1 MYRLGVSDH
10 VMIAHSF
17 ADPFFGPAQKL
28 HGATYGVELEIASPK
43 LGPHQVV
50 MDIGALRTLLRRV
63 LDEIDYRNLDEHP
76 AFADRLSTTE
86 RVAEH
91 IAERISQELAQLEA
105 GAAPVRGSQLSV
117 RVRESPVAYAA
128 YERSLED

>member
-1 MYRLGVSDH
+1 MMFRLGVSDH

-17 ADPFFGPAQKL
+17 PDEFFGPAQRL
-28 HGATYGVELEIASPK
+28 HGATYGVEIEVRVAE

-50 MDIGALRTLLRRV
+50 MDIGLLRTILRRV

-76 AFADRLSTTE
+76 AFAGRFSTSE

-91 IAERISQELAQLEA
+91 IANRVADEIGELA
-105 GAAPVRGSQLSV
+105 GSLSV
-117 RVRESPVAYAA
+117 LVRESPVAYAA
-128 YERSLED
+128 YERSLG

>member
-1 MYRLGVSDH
+1 MMFRLGVSDH

-17 ADPFFGPAQKL
+17 PDEFFGPAQRM
-28 HGATYGVELEIASPK
+28 HGATYGVEIEVRVAE

-50 MDIGALRTLLRRV
+50 MDIGLLRTILRRV

-76 AFADRLSTTE
+76 AFAGRFSTSE

-91 IAERISQELAQLEA
+91 IANRVADEIGALA
-105 GAAPVRGSQLSV
+105 GSLSV
-117 RVRESPVAYAA
+117 LVRESPVAYAA
-128 YERSLED
+128 YERSLG

>member
-1 MYRLGVSDH
+1 MMFRLGVSDH

-17 ADPFFGPAQKL
+17 PDEFFGPAQRL
-28 HGATYGVELEIASPK
+28 HCATYGVEIEVRVAE

-50 MDIGALRTLLRRV
+50 MDIGLLRTILRRV

-76 AFADRLSTTE
+76 AFAGRFSTSE

-91 IAERISQELAQLEA
+91 IANRVADEIGELA
-105 GAAPVRGSQLSV
+105 GSLSV
-117 RVRESPVAYAA
+117 LVRESPVAYAA
-128 YERSLED
+128 YERSLG